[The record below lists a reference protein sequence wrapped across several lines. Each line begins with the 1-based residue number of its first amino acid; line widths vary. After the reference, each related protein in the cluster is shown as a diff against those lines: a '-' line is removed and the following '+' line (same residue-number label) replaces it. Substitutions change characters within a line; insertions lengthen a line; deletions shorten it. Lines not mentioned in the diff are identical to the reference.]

1 MRTNKI
7 LSVIIFLFLSST
19 FLFPQEALKKGVYN
33 LSGGITYSNS
43 KNTTSDETI
52 KNFNFSISPALNY
65 FVIDNLLLGGSV
77 SFYYSE
83 LSYKSSRS
91 DFKNIN
97 RQFQIGPGIRYY
109 FSELSFNPFIGAS
122 ANYSKSIS
130 SEQEGNNISAMVG
143 INYFISNSAAIEPY
157 FQYTIGS
164 YNKPDQDINT
174 FSIGFRMNYF
184 IVN

>member
-1 MRTNKI
+1 M
-7 LSVIIFLFLSST
+7 
-19 FLFPQEALKKGVYN
+19 
-33 LSGGITYSNS
+33 
-43 KNTTSDETI
+43 
-52 KNFNFSISPALNY
+52 
-65 FVIDNLLLGGSV
+65 DNLLLGGSI

-83 LSYKSSRS
+83 LSYETSHSNFKS
-91 DFKNIN
+91 IH
-97 RQFQIGPGIRYY
+97 RQFQIGPSIRYY
-109 FSELSFNPFIGAS
+109 FSELSLNPFIGAS

-130 SEQEGNNISAMVG
+130 SEQEGYTISAMVG

-157 FQYTIGS
+157 FQYSIGS